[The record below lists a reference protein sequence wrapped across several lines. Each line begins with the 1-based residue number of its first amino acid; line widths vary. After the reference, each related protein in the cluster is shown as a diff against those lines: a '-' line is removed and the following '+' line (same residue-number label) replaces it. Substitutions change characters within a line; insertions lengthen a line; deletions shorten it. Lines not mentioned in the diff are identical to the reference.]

1 MLKLE
6 NLLIFTFFI
15 LNTASVRQ
23 NIMIS
28 SQDVDFLRDLM
39 DVYFRE
45 IETNSLKIDEMHEI
59 SNKVENYLSSS

>member
-1 MLKLE
+1 MLKIE
-6 NLLIFTFFI
+6 NLLIFIFFVFNI
-15 LNTASVRQ
+15 ASVRQ
-23 NIMIS
+23 NIMIR
-28 SQDVDFLRDLM
+28 SQEVDFLRDLM

>member
-15 LNTASVRQ
+15 LNTASLRQ
-23 NIMIS
+23 NIMIR
-28 SQDVDFLRDLM
+28 SQEVDFLRDLM
-39 DVYFRE
+39 DVYFRQ